1 MLNCPARRTAP
12 SYRPLLVPLSI
23 ACGLASFSIEAA
35 ETSSP
40 TLNTVVVTGN
50 RGAEQRTVT
59 TSPTPIDVVTGEQL
73 RSVGKPSLLE
83 ALSKFIPSFNLPDRA
98 GWDASGVVR
107 SATLRGLTASH
118 VLVLVNGKRR
128 HTSATLNI
136 NGINSGAAPSDL
148 DLIPVASIDHI
159 EVLRDGAAAQYG
171 SDAISG
177 VINIILKQTTGGSSD
192 TTLGQNYDGKR
203 GTGTEALNYGFEVGE
218 AGVLNVSLDTR
229 YQERDNK
236 AGSNGYSS
244 HYYPLADGSPDP
256 REATA
261 SHHTYKG
268 YGLPRSQLADVAY
281 NLDLPLSDAVTLYSF
296 STLATRENNDGQ
308 NFRLPSGRNTITTGP
323 NGFPDGYSP
332 YWLINETDF
341 QSAFGARGDDIGI
354 GGWAWDLSSTY
365 GRNYAKQRTYDN
377 QNPSL
382 GENTPNKFT
391 SGVYIADQ
399 WTSNFDLK
407 NSYDIGLA
415 KPLDVAFG
423 FEHRRDG
430 YETRA
435 GSEASYIDGG
445 YVFPVGHP
453 RAGQRPDPGAQVTN
467 GITPDDEQKV
477 SRNNVATYI
486 DLGFYPVEQWYL
498 GVAARYEHYNEGVGS
513 TRSGK
518 LSTRYEFNPVF
529 SVRGTISNG
538 FRAPSLANEVF
549 TARSTGFDTI
559 NGVYQSYNYVILP
572 VDSVGAQA
580 LGAEALKPERSTNFS
595 LGFALTPSEDLS
607 LTVDGYVINL
617 RDRLV
622 LSERFQGPG
631 VAALLDSIGVPA
643 TAGAQFFSN
652 GASTRTSGVDVVG
665 NYRQNLNSFGS
676 VRWTAALNYNHTQ
689 ILSVNDTPSQLTA
702 LNSSYQLLGRQARAL
717 ITKTSPSSKAIFS
730 ADWAIQ
736 DFDVNLRLTRY
747 GTYTEVNSSA
757 DPSLDREYSAKW
769 ITDLDVAYALTK
781 QLTVAV
787 GAQNL
792 FDKYPDHIGV
802 PNSSFGDNWGS
813 YSPFGFT
820 GGYYYTRLQYAF

>member
-1 MLNCPARRTAP
+1 MSKPRLRRAA
-12 SYRPLLVPLSI
+12 SGHLLLPLSL
-23 ACGLASFSIEAA
+23 ACGFASSMAGAA
-35 ETSSP
+35 ESSNA
-40 TLNTVVVTGN
+40 LDTVVVTGN
-50 RGAEQRTVT
+50 RGAQQRTVT

-73 RSVGKPSLLE
+73 QAVGKPSLLE
-83 ALSKFIPSFNLPDRA
+83 ALSKFIPSFNLPDRS

-136 NGINSGAAPSDL
+136 SGINSGAAPSDL
-148 DLIPVASIDHI
+148 DLIPVSAIDHV

-177 VINIILKQTTGGSSD
+177 VINIILKQTTGGSAD
-192 TTLGQNYDGKR
+192 TILGQGYDGKR
-203 GTGTEALNYGFEVGE
+203 GTAQEALNYGFEVGE
-218 AGVLNVSLDTR
+218 AGVLNLSLDTR

-236 AGSNGYSS
+236 AGNNGYAS
-244 HYYPLADGSPDP
+244 HYYPLPDGSPDP

-281 NLDLPLSDAVTLYSF
+281 NLDLPLNDHLSLYSF
-296 STLATRENNDGQ
+296 STLAVRENNDGQ
-308 NFRLPSGRNTITTGP
+308 NFRLPNGRNTITTGP
-323 NGFPDGYSP
+323 NGYPDGYSP
-332 YWLINETDF
+332 YWLVNETDF
-341 QSAFGARGDDIGI
+341 QSAFGARGDDL

-365 GRNYAKQRTYDN
+365 GRNYSKQRTYNN

-391 SGVYIADQ
+391 SGIYIADQ
-399 WTSNFDLK
+399 LTTNLDLK
-407 NSYDIGLA
+407 NAYEIGLA

-423 FEHRRDG
+423 FEHRRES

-435 GSEASYIDGG
+435 GSEASYSDGG
-445 YVFPVGHP
+445 YVFPVGSP

-467 GITPDDEQKV
+467 GISPAEAQKI
-477 SRNNVATYI
+477 SRNSVASYL
-486 DLGFYPVEQWYL
+486 DLGFYPVEQWYM
-498 GVAARYEHYNEGVGS
+498 GVAGRYEHYNEGVGS

-518 LSTRYEFNPVF
+518 FSTRYEFSPLF
-529 SVRGTISNG
+529 SVRGTVSNG
-538 FRAPSLANEVF
+538 FRAPSLANEIF

-572 VDSVGAQA
+572 VDSAGAKA
-580 LGAEALKPERSTNFS
+580 LGATSLKPERSTNFS
-595 LGFALTPSEDLS
+595 LGFALTPSDALS
-607 LTVDGYVINL
+607 LTVDAYRINL

-631 VAALLDSIGVPA
+631 VASILQNVGVPA
-643 TAGAQFFSN
+643 TAGAQFFTN
-652 GASTRTSGVDVVG
+652 GADTTTSGVDVVG
-665 NYRQNLNSFGS
+665 NYLQKLDGFGS
-676 VRWTAALNYNHTQ
+676 VKWTAALNYNHTK
-689 ILSVNDTPSQLTA
+689 IDSVKDTPSQLTA
-702 LNSSYQLLGRQARAL
+702 LGSGYQLLGRQARSL
-717 ITKTSPSSKAIFS
+717 ITSTLPDSKMIFA
-730 ADWAIQ
+730 ADWAIR
-736 DFDVNLRLTRY
+736 DFDVNLRLVRY
-747 GTYTEVNSSA
+747 GKYTEVNSSSNKA
-757 DPSLDREYSAKW
+757 LDREYSAKW
-769 ITDLDVAYALTK
+769 ITDLDVAYAINKSLK
-781 QLTVAV
+781 VAV

-802 PNSSFGDNWGS
+802 VNSSFGDNWGS